1 MADKAVMLSLRV
13 TPREAQMIRE
23 AADEAGMTVSQWI
36 RARIV
41 GSR

>member
-13 TPREAQMIRE
+13 TPSEAQMIRE

>member
-13 TPREAQMIRE
+13 TSAEAEMIRE
-23 AADEAGMTVSQWI
+23 AATEAGMTVSQWI

>member
-13 TPREAQMIRE
+13 TPGEAQMIRE

>member
-13 TPREAQMIRE
+13 SATEAEIIKQ
-23 AADEAGMTVSQWI
+23 AAQEAGMSVSEWI

-41 GSR
+41 GRA

>member
-1 MADKAVMLSLRV
+1 MADKPIMLSLRV
-13 TPREAQMIRE
+13 SEAESQMIKE
-23 AADEAGMTVSQWI
+23 AALEAGMTVSQWI